1 MITIIYLHGF
11 KSSGDGN
18 KAQQLRTHFK
28 DTVKVIAPNLPAN
41 PTEVIS
47 QVSNLIRSINGP
59 VILVG
64 TSLGGF
70 YATVI
75 SARFDIPAF
84 IINPSLKPYE
94 TLLSKVGIHKR
105 YGSDE
110 DYEFKEEYLQ
120 DLKSLFTKLSTS
132 NLNSSNIYI
141 YLADDDEVLNFDD
154 IDSVIPYRK
163 TLKRFKSAG
172 HRFNKFPA
180 VIKDIESQITVMN
193 EILKYPL
200 DGLDILI

>member
-11 KSSGDGN
+11 KSSGESD
-18 KAQQLRTHFK
+18 KVQQLRNHFK
-28 DTVKVIAPNLPAN
+28 DTVKIEGPTLSPNPN
-41 PTEVIS
+41 QVIS
-47 QVSNLIRSINGP
+47 QISNLIRSIDGP
-59 VILVG
+59 IILVG

-70 YATVI
+70 YATYL

-94 TLLSKVGIHKR
+94 TLKSKVGVHKR
-105 YGSDE
+105 YGSGE
-110 DYEFKEEYLQ
+110 DYEFKTEYLQ
-120 DLKSLFTKLSTS
+120 DLKGLFDKLSKSDLT
-132 NLNSSNIYI
+132 SSNMHI
-141 YLADDDEVLNFDD
+141 YLSDDDELLTFDELD
-154 IDSVIPYRK
+154 TVIPYRK

-180 VIKDIESQITVMN
+180 VIKDIESTISVMN
-193 EILKYPL
+193 ESLKYP